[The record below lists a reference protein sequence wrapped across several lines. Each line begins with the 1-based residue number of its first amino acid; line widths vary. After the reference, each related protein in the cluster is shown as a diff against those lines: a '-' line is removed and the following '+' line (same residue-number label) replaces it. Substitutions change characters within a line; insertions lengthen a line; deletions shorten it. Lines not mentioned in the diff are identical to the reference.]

1 VLAGCPS
8 RTVRGG
14 VKGPL
19 ERGNTMVPAV
29 DGIAVTTISTAVA
42 DFLPQ
47 LMSVGATAIGIGAGV
62 LLLSRGWGLL
72 KRFAK

>member
-1 VLAGCPS
+1 
-8 RTVRGG
+8 
-14 VKGPL
+14 
-19 ERGNTMVPAV
+19 MVPAV
-29 DGIAVTTISTAVA
+29 DGIAVTTISGAVA